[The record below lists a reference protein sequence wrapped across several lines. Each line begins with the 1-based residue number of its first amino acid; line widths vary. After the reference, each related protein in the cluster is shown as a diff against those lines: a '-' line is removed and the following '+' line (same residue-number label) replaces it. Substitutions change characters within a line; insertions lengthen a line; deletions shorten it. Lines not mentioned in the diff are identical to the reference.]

1 MAAAPSPQT
10 GPRLAA
16 LLSPLRR
23 PASLPRST
31 SGGYASKEVCPSCKC
46 ACHLPSRPPGG
57 AGAQPKGARAR
68 GEEAEG
74 SAAQACARAP
84 RLFPGPLG
92 ARAASPAKRE
102 PGRGRRSGGN
112 KRRRRRRRGAH
123 GGGSAGLVPEP
134 GGRWRR
140 RTLERAGGGG
150 GRVGPSP
157 GRAKAAAERRRCGPG
172 LRVFGAEERWQ
183 RLHFLLH
190 FHPWGE
196 EKEGAIPTTPPLS
209 LAGKK
214 KKKRRARRGGPPA
227 PPALHV
233 RTRIPGPGRPALQT
247 FHFLCAE
254 RPPLTQPRMHVPP
267 SLFIHPPPQLRSP
280 RFLPPLPIPQL
291 RQCWRRLSPR
301 PAPASPPRPRGRGL
315 QSQPPRTNANEAP
328 SQQTSSYCPSLPA
341 ESGGERTGGR
351 GEGPRGADLGP
362 PACGVHPF

>member
-1 MAAAPSPQT
+1 MAAARSRAQRTDLHSPHVPARGSVVSQVYLRGVREQRGAPLPQT
-10 GPRLAA
+10 RLPPPLPPARRRRRAA
-16 LLSPLRR
+16 KR
-23 PASLPRST
+23 
-31 SGGYASKEVCPSCKC
+31 
-46 ACHLPSRPPGG
+46 
-57 AGAQPKGARAR
+57 GARAR
-68 GEEAEG
+68 GGGGGVCRAG
-74 SAAQACARAP
+74 VRARAAA
-84 RLFPGPLG
+84 FPGPLG

-140 RTLERAGGGG
+140 RTLERAGSGGG
-150 GRVGPSP
+150 WVGPSR

-196 EKEGAIPTTPPLS
+196 EKE
-209 LAGKK
+209 K

-267 SLFIHPPPQLRSP
+267 SLFIHPPRSSAP
-280 RFLPPLPIPQL
+280 PASCPPLPIPQL

-328 SQQTSSYCPSLPA
+328 SQQTSSRCPSLPA

-351 GEGPRGADLGP
+351 GEGPRGADPGP
-362 PACGVHPF
+362 PACGVHP